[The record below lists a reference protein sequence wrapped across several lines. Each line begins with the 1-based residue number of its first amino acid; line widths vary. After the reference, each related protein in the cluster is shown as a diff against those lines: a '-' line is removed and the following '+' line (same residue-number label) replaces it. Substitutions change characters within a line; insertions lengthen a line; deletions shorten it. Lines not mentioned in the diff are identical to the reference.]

1 MEMTFNDLRILIIA
15 LCINAVIGIV
25 VLVTGL
31 VRLHDKK
38 ETLKVCFRFAFIMLA
53 PFVGALYLAC
63 SVLFRKTFFHKE
75 VDLSD
80 VIFSKDKIRQVEKSD
95 MEQEINYAPIEEAIA
110 VSDTKNQRQ
119 LMMNVLRSDI
129 RESLG
134 SISLALNSQDSEV
147 SHYAA
152 SALRDELGDFR
163 SNVQRIHQNIETMQH
178 IDTNVCIEL
187 IEYIYPMLDQ
197 DLFPE
202 LEQRNYVSI
211 FDETLTLLSD
221 NKPDSIKDIYYEW
234 IVNLLIDL
242 KDYEAAKRWCDIALS
257 RMPHQLIPYKCLL
270 KYYYSIKDKDNFFTT
285 MEQLKQSDI
294 PIDSNT
300 LETFRIFN

>member
-1 MEMTFNDLRILIIA
+1 VLIAGYISS
-15 LCINAVIGIV
+15 
-25 VLVTGL
+25 
-31 VRLHDKK
+31 HDKK
-38 ETLKVCFRFAFIMLA
+38 GKIKAWIRFSIIMLA
-53 PFVGALYLAC
+53 PFIGFMYLAC
-63 SVLFRKTFFHKE
+63 SVFFRRTFFHKE

-163 SNVQRIHQNIETMQH
+163 SNVQRIHQDIEVMEPV
-178 IDTNVCIEL
+178 DAAVCCDL
-187 IEYIYPMLDQ
+187 IEYIYPMLCQ
-197 DLFPE
+197 ELFPE
-202 LEQRNYVSI
+202 LEQRNYVTI
-211 FDETLTLLSD
+211 LDETMSLLLESS
-221 NKPDSIKDIYYEW
+221 PDSIKDVYYEW
-234 IVNLLIDL
+234 ITNLLTDL
-242 KDYEAAKRWCDIALS
+242 KDYDDAKKWCDAALE
-257 RMPHQLIPYKCLL
+257 RLPHHLIPYKCLL
-270 KYYYSIKDKDNFFTT
+270 KYYYSIKDTDNFFAI
-285 MEQLKQSDI
+285 MEHLRQSDI